1 MQVELLS
8 VMGDDASIEA
18 MARISNPAASV
29 TAGSGRLIPYLIK
42 HSHWSPFEMANMVM
56 LIECPRDIARQM
68 LRHRSFTFQEFSQRY
83 ANPLKWLGMHVRN
96 ARLQDKN
103 NRQASLPLTVADVH
117 IDDEWVRRQRDVM
130 ASVSEHYNWAVENG
144 VAKEV
149 ARAIIPEGMVHSRM
163 YVNGTVRSWLHYC
176 QLRMGNGTQKEH
188 AELASQCWDVLKSRF
203 PVTCAAMEECHVL
216 ES

>member
-103 NRQASLPLTVADVH
+103 NRQASLPLTLADVH

>member
-1 MQVELLS
+1 
-8 VMGDDASIEA
+8 MGDDASIEA

>member
-1 MQVELLS
+1 MVELIAK
-8 VMGDDASIEA
+8 MGDDAQIEQ

-29 TAGSGRLIPYLIK
+29 TAGSGRLLDYLIK
-42 HSHWSPFEMANMVM
+42 HKHWSPFEMANVVM
-56 LIECPRDIARQM
+56 LIECPRDIARQV

-96 ARLQDKN
+96 ARLQDAK

>member
-1 MQVELLS
+1 
-8 VMGDDASIEA
+8 MGDDASIEA

-96 ARLQDKN
+96 ARLQDNN

>member
-1 MQVELLS
+1 MVELIAK
-8 VMGDDASIEA
+8 MGDDVQIEH

-29 TAGSGRLIPYLIK
+29 TAGSGKLLGYLIK
-42 HSHWSPFEMANMVM
+42 HKHWSPFEMANVVM
-56 LIECPRDIARQM
+56 LIECPRDIARQV

-96 ARLQDKN
+96 ARLQDAK

-117 IDDEWVRRQRDVM
+117 IDDEWVKRQRDIM
-130 ASVSEHYNWAVENG
+130 ASVSEHYTWAVDNG

-188 AELASQCWDVLKSRF
+188 AMLAAECWDVLKNAF
-203 PVTCAAMEECHVL
+203 PLTCAAMEEHNVL

>member
-203 PVTCAAMEECHVL
+203 PITCAAMEECHVL

>member
-1 MQVELLS
+1 MNIELIS
-8 VMGDDASIEA
+8 VMGNDASIES

-42 HSHWSPFEMANMVM
+42 HKHWSPFEMVNVVM
-56 LIECPRDIARQM
+56 LIDCPRDIARQM

-96 ARLQDKN
+96 ARLQDLK

-117 IDDEWVRRQRDVM
+117 IDDEWVRRQREIM
-130 ASVSEHYNWAVENG
+130 SSVSEHYNWAVENG

-149 ARAIIPEGMVHSRM
+149 ARAIIPEGMVYSRM

-176 QLRMGNGTQKEH
+176 QLRMANGTQKEH
-188 AELASQCWDVLKSRF
+188 AELAAQCWDVLKSSF
-203 PVTCAAMEECHVL
+203 PITCASMEECHAL

>member
-1 MQVELLS
+1 MVELIAK
-8 VMGDDASIEA
+8 MGDDVQIEH

-29 TAGSGRLIPYLIK
+29 TAGSGRLLDYLIK
-42 HSHWSPFEMANMVM
+42 HKHWSPFEMANVVM
-56 LIECPRDIARQM
+56 LIECPRDIARQV

-103 NRQASLPLTVADVH
+103 NRQSSLPLTVADVH

-130 ASVSEHYNWAVENG
+130 ASVSEHYNWAVDNG

-188 AELASQCWDVLKSRF
+188 AMLAAECWNVLKSAF
-203 PVTCAAMEECHVL
+203 PLTCAAMEEHNVL

>member
-149 ARAIIPEGMVHSRM
+149 ARAIIPEGMVYSRM

-176 QLRMGNGTQKEH
+176 QLRMANGTQKEH
-188 AELASQCWDVLKSRF
+188 AELAEQCWNVLKSSF
-203 PVTCAAMEECHVL
+203 PITCASMEEYHAL